1 MKSRREVLSQPYVNI
16 NDIRQLL
23 KVPKDKARRIYQ
35 EVDAIESKKEF
46 RPHENKVLLQ
56 NVLKATGISYSF
68 LERQIREEI
77 C

>member
-1 MKSRREVLSQPYVNI
+1 MKTRKDVLLQAYVNI

-23 KVPKDKARRIYQ
+23 KVPKEKARKIYR
-35 EVDAIESKKEF
+35 EVDAIESQKAF

-56 NVLKATGISYSF
+56 NVLKATGINYAF
-68 LERQIREEI
+68 LERQIREEQ